1 VMKSADWVID
11 LGPEGGEAGGRVV
24 AAGTP
29 EQVARNQQSHTG
41 KYLARVLNGGHNG
54 ANHSNHAAEKAEAG
68 GSAAPAS
75 RPPRDL
81 PTE

>member
-1 VMKSADWVID
+1 VIKSADWVID

-41 KYLARVLNGGHNG
+41 KYLARVLNGGRNGNG
-54 ANHSNHAAEKAEAG
+54 ANHGNHAAEKGEV
-68 GSAAPAS
+68 AAT
-75 RPPRDL
+75 PPVDL

>member
-1 VMKSADWVID
+1 VIKSADWVID

-41 KYLARVLNGGHNG
+41 KYLARVLNGRNGNG
-54 ANHSNHAAEKAEAG
+54 ANHGNHAAEKGEAAG
-68 GSAAPAS
+68 AT
-75 RPPRDL
+75 PPLDL

>member
-1 VMKSADWVID
+1 
-11 LGPEGGEAGGRVV
+11 V

-54 ANHSNHAAEKAEAG
+54 ANHSNHAAEKGNAAG
-68 GSAAPAS
+68 ASPALTA
-75 RPPRDL
+75 PRDL